1 VHQLT
6 SNGTIQASYLATYT
20 RMSEQ
25 AEYKNNQLKKL
36 QHKLQFYE
44 TVIIESHD
52 EIFITD
58 GNDKT
63 IFANPAIEVSYG
75 LTVLEMLGKS
85 VWEHDENGIYYPAIV
100 TIVLKEKKKITINQE
115 TATGIK

>member
-1 VHQLT
+1 MDSEGIVRGLTVKNNSFSIDIGNSWQDLWPLSGLAGNISFTFNYVNKQWLAEVHQLT

-52 EIFITD
+52 
-58 GNDKT
+58 
-63 IFANPAIEVSYG
+63 
-75 LTVLEMLGKS
+75 
-85 VWEHDENGIYYPAIV
+85 
-100 TIVLKEKKKITINQE
+100 
-115 TATGIK
+115 

>member
-52 EIFITD
+52 
-58 GNDKT
+58 
-63 IFANPAIEVSYG
+63 
-75 LTVLEMLGKS
+75 
-85 VWEHDENGIYYPAIV
+85 
-100 TIVLKEKKKITINQE
+100 
-115 TATGIK
+115 